1 MAQVRQFLSRR
12 RWVLLGV
19 AGALAACAGVGAVR
33 LGRNAPPVPTAV
45 VTRGE
50 FADYVKVRG
59 EVKARRSVTLVAPL
73 VRGGM
78 GDPQILKLAK
88 TGTAVKKGDVAVE
101 FDAAKLKQ
109 TLAQRRSELKQAD
122 AEIEQTRAQGRL
134 TEEQDL
140 TDLAKAR
147 YDVERARLEAS
158 KQEILSKIE
167 GEKNKL
173 VLANAEQHL
182 REVEQKLRSDR
193 AQGAAQVA
201 GKQQKRDKARFDVQ
215 VAEQDIAGLTLRAP
229 VDGMATVLPNY
240 RAGGWFREGS
250 PPFKEGDR
258 AWLGAGIVELPDL
271 STLRVNGRI
280 EEADRGRLKVGQPA
294 TARIDAVPDRE
305 FSARVVE
312 ISPLAKVDFSAWPFP
327 RNFDLAVQLEQT
339 DPRVRPGMS
348 ATVRVVVDRLPGCVL
363 VPSEAMFQK
372 LGRTVAYALLGAKF
386 EERVIEVARRSE
398 TQVAV
403 ARGLRP
409 GERVALRDPT
419 GERQ

>member
-1 MAQVRQFLSRR
+1 
-12 RWVLLGV
+12 
-19 AGALAACAGVGAVR
+19 
-33 LGRNAPPVPTAV
+33 
-45 VTRGE
+45 
-50 FADYVKVRG
+50 VKVRG
-59 EVKARRSVTLVAPL
+59 EVKARRSVTLTVPFI
-73 VRGGM
+73 RGGG

-88 TGTAVKKGDVAVE
+88 TGTVVKKGEVVVE
-101 FDAAKLKQ
+101 FDTAKLKQ
-109 TLAQRRSELKQAD
+109 TLAETRSALKEAE
-122 AEIEQTRAQGRL
+122 AEIEETRAQGRL

-167 GEKNKL
+167 GEKDKL
-173 VLANAEQHL
+173 ALANAEQHL
-182 REVEQKLRSDR
+182 REAEQKLRSDR

-201 GKQQKRDKARFDVQ
+201 GKEQTRDKARFDVQ
-215 VAEQDIAGLTLRAP
+215 VAEQDIAALTLRAP
-229 VDGMATVLPNY
+229 VDGMVTVLPNF
-240 RAGGWFREGS
+240 RAGRWTVESS

-280 EEADRGRLKVGQPA
+280 EEADRGRLKLGQPA
-294 TARIDAVPDRE
+294 TARIDAVPDKE

-327 RNFDLAVQLEQT
+327 RNFDLAVELEQT

-348 ATVRVVVDRLPGCVL
+348 ATLRVVVDRLPGCVL
-363 VPSEAMFQK
+363 VPAEATFQK
-372 LGRTVAYALLGAKF
+372 LGRTVAYALHGARF
-386 EERVIEVARRSE
+386 QERVIEVARRNE

-403 ARGLRP
+403 ARGLNP

-419 GERQ
+419 MEKQ